1 MINSWILISHHPLPF
16 QSGLVPTTILSD
28 FFNGLG
34 LGRTNI
40 QNDKVGEFL
49 ELLEENNL
57 IKSIFDTQKM

>member
-1 MINSWILISHHPLPF
+1 M
-16 QSGLVPTTILSD
+16 PTTILSD

-40 QNDKVGEFL
+40 QNDKIGEFL

-57 IKSIFDTQKM
+57 IKNIFDTQKM

>member
-1 MINSWILISHHPLPF
+1 MKNIWILDSHNPLQF

-34 LGRTNI
+34 IGRTNI
-40 QNDKVGEFL
+40 QIDKVGEFL
-49 ELLEENNL
+49 ALLEENDF